1 MPTDTLEQ
9 RERFL
14 HTAVVLP
21 VVDFEPSEHE
31 PDEYDPEAEFRDP
44 TSDSLTIPDVS
55 GNAGNANPQL
65 TTQFWVLVM
74 VIKAAL
80 IALSLGALFLIF
92 QTNQQ
97 VGWLFLAGG
106 FVLTVFAFRRYRD
119 VTSALGADDAEEATA
134 TDETPEDA

>member
-1 MPTDTLEQ
+1 MDL
-9 RERFL
+9 
-14 HTAVVLP
+14 
-21 VVDFEPSEHE
+21 EPSEHE

-55 GNAGNANPQL
+55 GNAGNTNPQL

-92 QTNQQ
+92 QTNQRF
-97 VGWLFLAGG
+97 GWLLLGG
-106 FVLTVFAFRRYRD
+106 GLLLTMFALRRYRD
-119 VTSALGADDAEEATA
+119 VSATLEAAEDEETTT
-134 TDETPEDA
+134 TDEMPEDA